1 MLSCDKCS
9 IHADQQC
16 PSQPCKYSGNFTAFE
31 SLPNPDFGGWIGIS
45 NFGGWGES
53 PIDEISTICRENFHL
68 IKISWFYNQ
77 HLWNFFWNP
86 GHLNVSCTQME
97 VFFLKVLLVP
107 RWLKNVAC
115 HIGRKPWAGIDM
127 AYPSSCGLFI
137 PYLFGS
143 HLRIWKGHVK
153 HTPSQKGHQLNRIA
167 R

>member
-1 MLSCDKCS
+1 MSKSALH
-9 IHADQQC
+9 IL
-16 PSQPCKYSGNFTAFE
+16 PGNFTAFE

-45 NFGGWGES
+45 NFGGGEIS
-53 PIDEISTICRENFHL
+53 PLDEISTFCCEDFHL
-68 IKISWFYNQ
+68 IKISGFYHQ
-77 HLWNFFWNP
+77 SCWTFFETLDIWMFP
-86 GHLNVSCTQME
+86 VPRWKS
-97 VFFLKVLLVP
+97 FFLKVLLVP
-107 RWLKNVAC
+107 RWLENVVC